1 MFGYLRKNRST
12 FPFICEMLLS
22 VAVFP
27 CTFRY
32 MKTWY
37 ADPDNPEA
45 SAWLC
50 AMIVL
55 LGLVRIFRGFRM
67 RPQSRSAFIANLIYG
82 AVFMA
87 CGALAAFRSYD
98 ATTQVVIVLAYL
110 GCLLADR
117 VLAIARKRTPW
128 HIFLNVVS
136 ILIIVSL
143 VPIIKESFM
152 MLILGVIVTLSTLLS
167 IMTTLFSRIRLDLLK
182 EIIQKTY
189 AVEIIAGLGLMMVA
203 FSYVLTF
210 TDEVFKTFW
219 DALWYCFAIVTTIGF
234 GDLAAT
240 SPLGRLLSVILGIY
254 GIIVVALIT
263 SIIVNF
269 YGEMKKE
276 NHPEGRTE

>member
-1 MFGYLRKNRST
+1 MFGYLRKNRSA

-27 CTFRY
+27 CAFRY
-32 MKTWY
+32 METWY

-67 RPQSRSAFIANLIYG
+67 RGQSRSIFIANLVYG

-87 CGALAAFRSYD
+87 CGALAAFSGYD

-117 VLAIARKRTPW
+117 VLAIVRKRTPW
-128 HIFLNVVS
+128 RIFLNAVS

-143 VPIIKESFM
+143 VPIVKEPLM
-152 MLILGVIVTLSTLLS
+152 MLILGVVVTISTLLS
-167 IMTTLFSRIRLDLLK
+167 IMVALFSRIRLDLLK

-240 SPLGRLLSVILGIY
+240 SALGRLLSVILGIY

>member
-1 MFGYLRKNRST
+1 M
-12 FPFICEMLLS
+12 
-22 VAVFP
+22 
-27 CTFRY
+27 
-32 MKTWY
+32 
-37 ADPDNPEA
+37 
-45 SAWLC
+45 
-50 AMIVL
+50 
-55 LGLVRIFRGFRM
+55 
-67 RPQSRSAFIANLIYG
+67 
-82 AVFMA
+82 
-87 CGALAAFRSYD
+87 
-98 ATTQVVIVLAYL
+98 IVLAYL

-117 VLAIARKRTPW
+117 VLAIVRKRTPW
-128 HIFLNVVS
+128 HIFLNAVS

-143 VPIIKESFM
+143 VPIVKEPFM
-152 MLILGVIVTLSTLLS
+152 MLILGVIVTISTLLS
-167 IMTTLFSRIRLDLLK
+167 IMTALFSRIRLDLLK

-269 YGEMKKE
+269 YGEMMKE
-276 NHPEGRTE
+276 NNPESPRE

>member
-1 MFGYLRKNRST
+1 MFGYLRKNRSA

-27 CTFRY
+27 CAFRY

-67 RPQSRSAFIANLIYG
+67 RGQSRSVFIANLVYG

-87 CGALAAFRSYD
+87 CGALAAVRGYD

-110 GCLLADR
+110 SCLLADR
-117 VLAIARKRTPW
+117 VLAIVRKRTPW
-128 HIFLNVVS
+128 HIFLNAVS

-143 VPIIKESFM
+143 VPIIKEHFM
-152 MLILGVIVTLSTLLS
+152 MLILGVIVTISTLLS
-167 IMTTLFSRIRLDLLK
+167 IMVALFSRIRLDLLK

-240 SPLGRLLSVILGIY
+240 SALGRLLSVILGIY

>member
-1 MFGYLRKNRST
+1 MFSYLRKNRSA

-27 CTFRY
+27 CTFHY

-67 RPQSRSAFIANLIYG
+67 RSQSRSAFIANLVYG
-82 AVFMA
+82 AVFMV

-117 VLAIARKRTPW
+117 VLAIVRKRTPW
-128 HIFLNVVS
+128 HIFLNAVS

-167 IMTTLFSRIRLDLLK
+167 IMTALFSRIRLDLLK

-240 SPLGRLLSVILGIY
+240 SALGRLLSVILGIY

-269 YGEMKKE
+269 YGELKKE
-276 NHPEGRTE
+276 NHPESRTE

>member
-1 MFGYLRKNRST
+1 MFGYLRKNRSI

-27 CTFRY
+27 CTFHY

-67 RPQSRSAFIANLIYG
+67 RSQSRSAFIANLVYG

-87 CGALAAFRSYD
+87 CGALAAVRGYD
-98 ATTQVVIVLAYL
+98 AATHVVIVLAYL

-117 VLAIARKRTPW
+117 VLAIVRKRTPW
-128 HIFLNVVS
+128 HIFLNAVS

-143 VPIIKESFM
+143 VPIVKEPLM
-152 MLILGVIVTLSTLLS
+152 MLILGVIVTISTLLS
-167 IMTTLFSRIRLDLLK
+167 IMTALFSRIRIDLLK

-276 NHPEGRTE
+276 NHPESRPE

>member
-1 MFGYLRKNRST
+1 MFGYLRKNRSA

-37 ADPDNPEA
+37 ADPGSPEA
-45 SAWLC
+45 SQWLC
-50 AMIVL
+50 AMLIV

-67 RPQSRSAFIANLIYG
+67 RSQSRSAFIANLVYG
-82 AVFMA
+82 VVFMA
-87 CGALAAFRSYD
+87 CGALAAVRGD
-98 ATTQVVIVLAYL
+98 DTTTQVVIVLAYL

-117 VLAIARKRTPW
+117 VLAIVRKRTPW
-128 HIFLNVVS
+128 HIFLNAVS

-143 VPIIKESFM
+143 VPIVKESFM
-152 MLILGVIVTLSTLLS
+152 MLILGVIVTLLLS
-167 IMTTLFSRIRLDLLK
+167 IMVALFSRIRLDLLK

-203 FSYVLTF
+203 FSYVLMF

-240 SPLGRLLSVILGIY
+240 SALGRLLSVILGIY

-276 NHPEGRTE
+276 NHPESRPE